1 MPASSLALGSAI
13 AGGAIAAALVE
24 TLFDKGVLTLEDA
37 RAVLTRAMSLTG
49 LHTQTDGGFEAGQII
64 ASLLRDRF
72 PASRRVP

>member
-1 MPASSLALGSAI
+1 MPASNLAIGSAI

-24 TLFDKGVLTLEDA
+24 TLFDKGILTLEDT
-37 RAVLTRAMSLTG
+37 RAVLNRAMNLTG
-49 LHTQTDGGFEAGQII
+49 PHAQTDGGFEAGQII